1 MNARPLTVLVGESPP
16 AGAPPDFRPFDC
28 DSGDRLCKI
37 LGLTSRA
44 VLLDHVPRDNIF
56 DTPGVGTGKPGA
68 PKWSAEEASEGATD
82 VIHCYIHMRKD
93 ATSLVALGRK
103 PAEALG
109 LPKDAPFYTWQCIDK
124 DLDVH
129 VMLAPHPSGR
139 ASTLYRPEARAQFR
153 RALWPEL
160 VAGCAGLR
168 PWHVL
173 IGEMGYHA
181 DIGAALSP
189 TDIGLGMAVL
199 QHCAEVWRAKS
210 GPLKVPV
217 ETFRATVN
225 VDLLT
230 VARACMQGAGEVAD
244 LLAPPG
250 SGRRRSELARELKAR
265 AKVGARLPAVESY
278 PVDAVR
284 ATLGRYHALGVI

>member
-1 MNARPLTVLVGESPP
+1 MSARPLTVLVGESPP
-16 AGAPPDFRPFDC
+16 AGASPDFRPFDC

-56 DTPGVGTGKPGA
+56 DTPGVGIIPGA
-68 PKWSAEEASEGATD
+68 PWSREEALKCGAE
-82 VIHCYIHMRKD
+82 VVHRNLRAD

-129 VMLAPHPSGR
+129 LMLAPHPSGR

-173 IGEMGYHA
+173 IGEMGYHV
-181 DIGAALSP
+181 DIGTAISP
-189 TDIGLGMAVL
+189 MDIGLGMAVL

-230 VARACMQGAGEVAD
+230 LARACMQGAGEVAD

-250 SGRRRSELARELKAR
+250 SGLRRGELARELKAR
-265 AKVGARLPAVESY
+265 AKAGAGMPAVEVY

-284 ATLGRYHALGVI
+284 ATLGRYHALGVL

>member
-1 MNARPLTVLVGESPP
+1 
-16 AGAPPDFRPFDC
+16 
-28 DSGDRLCKI
+28 
-37 LGLTSRA
+37 GLTSRA
-44 VLLDHVPRDNIF
+44 VLLEHVPRDNIF
-56 DTPGVGTGKPGA
+56 HTPGVGTGKPGA

-82 VIHCYIHMRKD
+82 VIHRHIHMRKD

-129 VMLAPHPSGR
+129 LMLAPHPSGR
-139 ASTLYRPEARAQFR
+139 STNLHSPAARSQFR

-173 IGEMGYHA
+173 IGEMGYYV

-189 TDIGLGMAVL
+189 MDVGLGMAVL

-217 ETFRATVN
+217 ETFRASVN

-230 VARACMQGAGEVAD
+230 IARACMQGSAEVAR
-244 LLAPPG
+244 LLSPARLVQ
-250 SGRRRSELARELKAR
+250 GRGELARELKAR
-265 AKVGARLPAVESY
+265 AKVGAHLPAVEAY

-284 ATLGRYHALGVI
+284 ATLGRYHALGVL